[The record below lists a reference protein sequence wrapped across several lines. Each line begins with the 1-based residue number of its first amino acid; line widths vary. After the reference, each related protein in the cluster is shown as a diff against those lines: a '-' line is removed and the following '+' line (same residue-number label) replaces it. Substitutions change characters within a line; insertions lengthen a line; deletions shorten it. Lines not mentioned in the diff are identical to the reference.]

1 MMNAK
6 PADQLESLGE
16 LVEVD
21 LQELIL
27 QVRAYTFETNEY

>member
-1 MMNAK
+1 MNAK

-27 QVRAYTFETNEY
+27 QVSAYTSALNGH